1 MRPELRKR
9 LNTVFVSEVYESG
22 GNLRVRILASA
33 LQQNA
38 SRRMRRL
45 ITGGGIF
52 TANATLKLFAG
63 LRYWAMMCTMS
74 HRCLV

>member
-33 LQQNA
+33 LQQDA
-38 SRRMRRL
+38 GRRMRRL

-52 TANATLKLFAG
+52 TANGDARNFSLG
-63 LRYWAMMCTMS
+63 
-74 HRCLV
+74 